1 MKVMLEIKEGK
12 VPFVMELLNSLS
24 FVKASPLSPY
34 KAEVLEGI
42 KEAVEEM
49 KAIKEGRLKGIPA
62 ADLLNEL

>member
-1 MKVMLEIKEGK
+1 MKVILEIKESK
-12 VPFVMELLNSLS
+12 ASFVMELLNSLP
-24 FVKASPLSPY
+24 FVKARPLTPY
-34 KAEVLEGI
+34 KAEVLEGL